1 MKCHESS
8 DRNVRTEFKI
18 VLLKTLL
25 ANAVLYVL
33 LIGFIVTRG

>member
-1 MKCHESS
+1 MKCHESFNRS
-8 DRNVRTEFKI
+8 VTTEFKM

>member
-1 MKCHESS
+1 M
-8 DRNVRTEFKI
+8 RTG
-18 VLLKTLL
+18 LKMAMLKALL